1 MPKGLHNAGLRFCR
15 MTKTTLKDQ
24 VGRNTLSYVNDI
36 VVASKKR
43 ENYMS
48 DLIETFTNMRKA
60 RL

>member
-1 MPKGLHNAGLRFCR
+1 